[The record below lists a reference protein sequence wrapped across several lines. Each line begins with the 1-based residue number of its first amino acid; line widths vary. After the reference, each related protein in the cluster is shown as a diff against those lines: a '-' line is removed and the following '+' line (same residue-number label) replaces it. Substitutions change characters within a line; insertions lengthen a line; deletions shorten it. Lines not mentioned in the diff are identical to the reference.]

1 MKRGILM
8 SGIYAELLRSWCE
21 ALLKLQVKEMDVEGI
36 HGGIMCPACS
46 RIHGRCLDAIYPFMY
61 MADTYQ
67 DDRYLQAAMDL
78 FQWSDHVTRP
88 DGSWINDTN
97 SDWKGITVF
106 GTIQL
111 GEALRNHGR
120 ILDRP
125 VYEKWMTR
133 LREAAGYLYK
143 NINMSTGNINYPIS
157 CSAAMAVAGIVLDDP
172 SYLSRGRELAHD
184 ALGYLTKNKLI
195 FGEGHPQTGVTS
207 RGCRAVDLGY
217 NVEESL
223 PNLVMYGIFT
233 KDEEVLEITAA
244 ALKKHLEFMLPD
256 GGWDNSWGTRNFK
269 WTYWGSRTS
278 DGCQTAYA
286 LLGDR
291 DPLFIEAALR
301 NTRLLQE
308 CTHDGMLYG
317 GPHYYTRG
325 EPPCIHHTF
334 CHAKALATV
343 LDHGAHVRISH
354 DHGLL
359 PREEEYGIQEFPE
372 ISTWLVSKGQWRGTI
387 TAYDWE
393 YIKGGH
399 ASGGAISMLW
409 HEKAGPVLAASLTEY
424 QMKEPNNMQ
433 IPKGTSH
440 VCLTPRLEYEEN
452 GVLYQSIND
461 FQAAVSYTRAN
472 GDIQFQIN
480 GRLVDLAQRDPNTG
494 SIRYAMLY
502 TFTDDELAIDVQLQ
516 PPLKKGTVV
525 YRVPIISEHQEK
537 TIVSSSHSMIIQKH
551 HSQIMIHV
559 DQPMDEL
566 LGLDNTRIFNLV
578 PGFEAFPLAVPL
590 PLDGHMRLVIKGVP
604 ILEQ

>member
-1 MKRGILM
+1 M

-97 SDWKGITVF
+97 SEWKGITVF
-106 GTIQL
+106 GAIQL
-111 GEALRNHGR
+111 GEAIRHHGR

-125 VYEKWMTR
+125 VYENWKTR
-133 LREAAGYLYK
+133 LRAAAEYLYH

-157 CSAAMAVAGIVLDDP
+157 CSAAMAIAGLVLDDP
-172 SYLSRGRELAHD
+172 SYLERGRELAHD
-184 ALGYLTKNKLI
+184 ALDYFTENKLI

-223 PNLVMYGIFT
+223 PNLVLYGILAE
-233 KDEEVLEITAA
+233 DGEVLEVITM

-256 GGWDNSWGTRNFK
+256 GGWDNSWGTRNYK

-278 DGCQTAYA
+278 DGCQAAYA

-291 DPLFIEAALR
+291 DPLFVEAALR

-325 EPPCIHHTF
+325 ELPCIHHTF
-334 CHAKALATV
+334 CHAKALASV
-343 LDHGAHVRISH
+343 LDHGVQVTVNH
-354 DHGLL
+354 DHILL
-359 PREEEYGIQEFPE
+359 PREEEYGIREFPE
-372 ISTWLVSKGQWRGTI
+372 ISTWLVSKGQWRGTV

-399 ASGGAISMLW
+399 TSGGAISMLW

-424 QMKEPNNMQ
+424 QMNEPNNMQ
-433 IPKGTSH
+433 IPKGSSH
-440 VCLTPRLEYEEN
+440 MCLTPRLEYEEN
-452 GVLYQSIND
+452 GVLYRSIHD
-461 FQAAVSYTRAN
+461 FEAAVSYTQAN
-472 GDIQFQIN
+472 GSIQFEID
-480 GRLVDLAQRDPNTG
+480 GRLVDLDRRDPDSG
-494 SIRYAMLY
+494 SIRYTMLY
-502 TFTDDELAIDVQLQ
+502 TFTNDEIVMDIQLQ
-516 PPLKKGTVV
+516 PPLEKGTVI
-525 YRVPIISEHQEK
+525 YHVPVISESQEK
-537 TIVSSSHSMIIQKH
+537 AVVSSSHSMIIQKH
-551 HSQIMIHV
+551 HCQVVIHA
-559 DQPMDEL
+559 DQPMDESPASE
-566 LGLDNTRIFNLV
+566 NSRIFNLV
-578 PGFEAFPLAVPL
+578 PGFEAIPLAVRL
-590 PLDGHMRLVIKGVP
+590 PNGHMRLVIKVIP
-604 ILEQ
+604 LSE